1 MSFDRIDDRIFDR
14 IEIEKRK
21 KETNKEKKIHDGN
34 ERKDIQ
40 HWQE

>member
-1 MSFDRIDDRIFDR
+1 MSFDRIDDRISDR
-14 IEIEKRK
+14 IEIEKK
-21 KETNKEKKIHDGN
+21 KETKKEKKIHDGN